1 MLRAKTVAPHSPS
14 PSSASPS
21 IETCPHEQRPGTKI
35 CLHCRH
41 EARMITKQRRR
52 RLWLR
57 GSAFSAILLV
67 LGSVGTIGAVAF
79 RRYSAPR
86 RVESQPP
93 SQRAVVEAAPIRDSV
108 VVPAPVQPTV
118 NVPVSTV
125 APVPAAAPAPK
136 TIALKPVVPEGT
148 TTLASGMTATR
159 HDTVVVLSFDF
170 AGARTRIPERFE
182 RLVRTTL
189 PSVYGLRAD
198 SAVRAIPEG
207 GIARQGDLFTDLT
220 ERGVRIPLSTGGAIA
235 LYPISRAGRDGPL
248 VTQYRVTVT
257 KG

>member
-1 MLRAKTVAPHSPS
+1 
-14 PSSASPS
+14 
-21 IETCPHEQRPGTKI
+21 
-35 CLHCRH
+35 
-41 EARMITKQRRR
+41 MITKQRRR

-67 LGSVGTIGAVAF
+67 LGSIGTIGAVAF

-86 RVESQPP
+86 RVESQQHVQPT
-93 SQRAVVEAAPIRDSV
+93 VVEAAPIRDSV
-108 VVPAPVQPTV
+108 AVPAPVQPAV
-118 NVPVSTV
+118 NLPASTV
-125 APVPAAAPAPK
+125 APVPAPASAPNA
-136 TIALKPVVPEGT
+136 IALRPVVPEGT

-170 AGARTRIPERFE
+170 AGARTRVPERFE
-182 RLVRTTL
+182 RLVRATL

-220 ERGVRIPLSTGGAIA
+220 ERGVRIPLSTGGVIA

>member
-1 MLRAKTVAPHSPS
+1 MVAKA
-14 PSSASPS
+14 
-21 IETCPHEQRPGTKI
+21 
-35 CLHCRH
+35 
-41 EARMITKQRRR
+41 RRR

-57 GSAFSAILLV
+57 GSAFSAILLL
-67 LGSVGTIGAVAF
+67 LGSVGTIGAVTY

-86 RVESQPP
+86 RAESPAP
-93 SQRAVVEAAPIRDSV
+93 AQRTVAETSPVKDSV
-108 VVPAPVQPTV
+108 V
-118 NVPVSTV
+118 
-125 APVPAAAPAPK
+125 AAAPVSAPPA
-136 TIALKPVVPEGT
+136 TVTVTPPAAPSLKPVLPEGT
-148 TTLASGMTATR
+148 TTLAGGMTATR
-159 HDTVVVLSFDF
+159 HDSVVVLSFDF

-189 PSVYGLRAD
+189 PSLYGARAD

-220 ERGVRIPLSTGGAIA
+220 ERGVRIPLSAGGAIA
-235 LYPISRAGRDGPL
+235 LYPISRPGHDGPL

>member
-1 MLRAKTVAPHSPS
+1 M
-14 PSSASPS
+14 
-21 IETCPHEQRPGTKI
+21 
-35 CLHCRH
+35 
-41 EARMITKQRRR
+41 
-52 RLWLR
+52 
-57 GSAFSAILLV
+57 
-67 LGSVGTIGAVAF
+67 
-79 RRYSAPR
+79 
-86 RVESQPP
+86 
-93 SQRAVVEAAPIRDSV
+93 VEAAPIRDSV
-108 VVPAPVQPTV
+108 VPPAPVQPTV